1 MAEENYG
8 ALTGLNLDEKDK
20 NDPYKYNV
28 YQAKS
33 FDSGLSGQDL
43 QSSYGTKAMPVFDWV
58 RLVQSGQRT
67 YDPSNEFDEDMLEK
81 YKNMS
86 NVPDDLMSPQE
97 LMAQQALYGTAGQ
110 VGTVVGK
117 PIGEALVNPAYANMS
132 VGEKVVQGGK
142 NLYSKTPQETLANA
156 SEMTA
161 TQREVLRQNPNIS
174 YEPQIRSAETAET
187 LGLTAERDAMSP
199 YRIAGKDGKAI
210 DGFYQKEAADRL
222 LTPQLDNTGFT
233 TGAIEQQ
240 QLVPSDTVE
249 LADGSFSQ
257 SGVNPELTG
266 RTSYRGI
273 DGVELSAIQGANSA
287 SYLDGVGDRLNP
299 FGASGAGASNFS
311 SAATGGLFNFGF
323 RVAAGQDIDDAAKSA
338 ADAGAVTFLTTAL
351 LATTPF
357 APFATVIGGV
367 IGGLVG
373 RVICNELMKQGI
385 MDRKQVILDYKFTRD
400 YLTPQH
406 VAGYHVWAVWMV
418 KQMRKGRLVGL
429 WSHIAGHR
437 ANEIAYIY
445 GERKKPDYLGKLYRK
460 ILEPICWTVGAFCKE
475 TDWSV
480 LYTKKEI

>member
-8 ALTGLNLDEKDK
+8 ALTGLNLDEKEK
-20 NDPYKYNV
+20 NDPYTYNV

-67 YDPSNEFDEDMLEK
+67 YDPSNDFDRDMMAE
-81 YKNMS
+81 YEARNDA
-86 NVPDDLMSPQE
+86 PDDLMSPQE

-110 VGTVVGK
+110 IGTVIGK
-117 PIGEALVNPAYANMS
+117 PIGDALVNPAYANMS
-132 VGEKVVQGGK
+132 AGEKLTQGTK
-142 NLYSKTPQETLANA
+142 NIYFKTPQETLANA
-156 SEMTA
+156 SKMTA
-161 TQREVLRQNPNIS
+161 AQREVLRQNPNIS

-187 LGLTAERDAMSP
+187 LGLTAERDAMNP
-199 YRIAGKDGKAI
+199 YRVMGKDGKAI
-210 DGFYQKEAADRL
+210 DGFYKKDAANKIL
-222 LTPQLDNTGFT
+222 GQGQPLGT
-233 TGAIEQQ
+233 IEQQ

-249 LADGSFSQ
+249 LSDGSFSQ
-257 SGVNPELTG
+257 SGLNPESTG
-266 RTSYRGI
+266 RVSYRGI
-273 DGVELSAIQGANSA
+273 DGVELSAIQGANPA
-287 SYLDGVGDRLNP
+287 GYLEGVGDRLNP
-299 FGASGAGASNFS
+299 FGESGAGASNFS
-311 SAATGGLFNFGF
+311 SAATASLFNFGF
-323 RVAAGQDIDDAAKSA
+323 RVASGQDIDDAAKSA
-338 ADAGAVTFLTTAL
+338 ADAGAVTYLTTAL
-351 LATTPF
+351 LMGTPF

-367 IGGLVG
+367 VGGLVG

-385 MDRKQVILDYKFTRD
+385 MDRKQVVLDYKFTRD